1 MTTLVSPT
9 KETLGNIVRH
19 GLPKADVFYR
29 DSDHSYWS
37 GCKENPKAAGGFSGT
52 GRLTGVSTLCKPF
65 DWNPD
70 NLMRWVE
77 RLTLEGVSRGF
88 TDQKVPGDPFA
99 LRTILEQKNLR
110 WEQIRDEAGYRGTKV
125 HDIILN
131 ALATAEDVPDLSA
144 LPEAL
149 RGYGQAVMKW
159 WHFRDPEVLYA
170 EQVVCS
176 PEHGFAGRVDL
187 VCKIKDPLRP
197 GPVVVDLKTG
207 SFISNGDMVQP
218 LGYDLG
224 LVHSGLLDES
234 ADGHLI
240 VQVDD
245 KGSFREIWT
254 PAGHDEFL
262 AALTIYRMAPA
273 LGKAARA

>member
-1 MTTLVSPT
+1 MTTLVKPT
-9 KETLGNIVRH
+9 TETFGELVRH
-19 GLPKADVFYR
+19 ALPKADVYYR
-29 DSDHSYWS
+29 DSNHSYWS
-37 GCKENPKAAGGFSGT
+37 GCKENPKASGGFSGT
-52 GRLTGVSTLCKPF
+52 GRLTGVSTLVKPF

-70 NLMRWVE
+70 SLMRWVE

-88 TDQKVPGDPFA
+88 KDQKVPEDPFA
-99 LRTILEQKNLR
+99 LRTLLEQKGLR
-110 WEQIRDEAGYRGTKV
+110 WEQIRDEAGTRGTKI

-144 LPEAL
+144 LPEDL

-176 PEHGFAGRVDL
+176 SEHGFAGRVDL
-187 VCKIKDPLRP
+187 VCKIKGFD
-197 GPVVVDLKTG
+197 GPVVADLKTG

-224 LVHSGLLDES
+224 LVHSGLLDQP

-240 VQVDD
+240 VQVDE

-254 PAGHDEFL
+254 PATHDEFL
-262 AALTIYRMAPA
+262 AALRLYRMAPA